1 MNEKN
6 LIQQVLSNDNVAQKE
21 FYEKFAPIFNR
32 FLKKKYFKN
41 QEIEEII
48 QETFISI
55 FQNDWRVLRNFKWQS
70 SLETYLIKILKCRV
84 ADYYSVKEIKTEQR
98 IRSLQKDKESTEEIK
113 SKLLHNNPEIDA
125 INNERNRKL
134 AIAMEKL
141 SIDERK
147 LFELILLE
155 GKTYKQASEVLK
167 QTTNNVGVRY
177 LRIKKKLISLLQQ
190 NKL

>member
-1 MNEKN
+1 M
-6 LIQQVLSNDNVAQKE
+6 
-21 FYEKFAPIFNR
+21 
-32 FLKKKYFKN
+32 
-41 QEIEEII
+41 
-48 QETFISI
+48 
-55 FQNDWRVLRNFKWQS
+55 
-70 SLETYLIKILKCRV
+70 
-84 ADYYSVKEIKTEQR
+84 
-98 IRSLQKDKESTEEIK
+98 
-113 SKLLHNNPEIDA
+113 LHNNPEIDA